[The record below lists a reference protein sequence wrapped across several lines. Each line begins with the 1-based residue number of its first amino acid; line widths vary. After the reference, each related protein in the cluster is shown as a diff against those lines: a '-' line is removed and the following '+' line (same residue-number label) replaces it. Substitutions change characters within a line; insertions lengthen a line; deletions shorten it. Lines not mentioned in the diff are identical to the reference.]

1 MLGMP
6 YEHAMCY
13 VLEQIYNKAKYGNG
27 GTNMYASSSY
37 ATKTWFIADRR
48 RDEQNIS
55 CMNFMEWLKDMGV
68 RRVGRIHMS
77 PYRAGAHGGECKGGV
92 YAPNLT
98 RVKELLDDYLAEL
111 NAHAD
116 WVFFEYFGLD
126 RDKMGGNYVADKVG
140 DLW

>member
-48 RDEQNIS
+48 RDEHNIS

-77 PYRAGAHGGECKGGV
+77 PYR
-92 YAPNLT
+92 LT